1 MNDID
6 PHGCLLGTQKLRLEN
21 SMLRRKLRDAWTAI
35 WALIAVVLIQ
45 CGIILYIA
53 GGVR

>member
-21 SMLRRKLRDAWTAI
+21 SMLRRQAGREEGRQYGRQEARHQEVQGQVQEVI
-35 WALIAVVLIQ
+35 S
-45 CGIILYIA
+45 LY
-53 GGVR
+53 